1 MTIAELENA
10 KEALRKTI
18 EGQKILMPIDKE
30 DVAFFVSQQVAGWK
44 RKGKD
49 VTSDDENTLIKYL
62 ESYLFVKHDHDGFAI
77 IDDVPFDNTWYTT
90 NPPKKEYFWD
100 LFYRYH
106 IEKGDLDRESLIKL
120 GEVTL
125 PKLMNC
131 LGNPK
136 DELTRQRKRYG
147 LVLGDVQSGKT
158 STYSGLICK
167 AADAGVKVVI
177 LLAGITETLRQQTQ
191 ERIEEDIVGLT
202 IRTDSFHNNQPT
214 SVGVGKLEGWENK
227 VTTFTLY
234 EDDFNMARAKSMS
247 SIGAQRS
254 IVLFVVK
261 KNVPV
266 LTHLHEWLTGSNQQ
280 LNSDGKLP
288 YSLLLIDDEADNA
301 SINTKDST
309 VDPTATNKKIREICE
324 VFMDSNYVGFTAT
337 PYANIFINPDT
348 DEDFIYV
355 LPTPAPYIGAQ
366 RIFGQSSTEHPNYGD
381 CSYMLDSSYIT
392 DIKEPT
398 TSDIRNMSER
408 QQIEGPIYFKHKK
421 TWRGQLPLSL
431 IEAIRCF
438 YLANAIRDLDIK
450 QQSAPRTMLVNVSRF
465 VGVHSYLKSEINQL
479 VTDDFKEMRINFS
492 TDQSR
497 NVNNELYK
505 ELFRLYNLHYSN
517 CGYTWEQV
525 GVKDNLLIGGVPKV
539 IVVNGSRESRED
551 TPDYKRNPSLR
562 IIAVGG
568 LALSRGLTLKGLST
582 SYFYRNTCT
591 YDVLMQMG
599 RWFGYRPNYEKV
611 CRIWIT
617 NTSANWYH
625 EIAEATEE
633 LKSELAQM
641 QSLELTPTDF
651 GLRIR
656 RDDTALE
663 ITARNKMRKAGKLEI
678 RTAFWGDVFE
688 TPYFSTNVK
697 DNFNNIDITTKWL
710 FQLAEKGIEPK
721 KVNGFSSYIMEDVPA
736 GEIASFLRG
745 IRTSNKNLRFN
756 RANIADFIIANKVE
770 LEEWDVIIVGGTS
783 EAVNGLLPNA
793 DLTLKASTRKLSVR
807 GDGEGFS
814 FTHQGVVSGN
824 NDGKIGLVN
833 PQVVQEEYK
842 LKESKINP
850 LSAEK
855 INRYTWFKYANRKP
869 ALFIYPVRPSDKTNV
884 EGALGDYLNELG
896 EKPIMGYSVG
906 IPGYGHESNSKS
918 YYTNVVYQNNEG
930 LLETEEDE

>member
-1 MTIAELENA
+1 
-10 KEALRKTI
+10 
-18 EGQKILMPIDKE
+18 
-30 DVAFFVSQQVAGWK
+30 
-44 RKGKD
+44 
-49 VTSDDENTLIKYL
+49 
-62 ESYLFVKHDHDGFAI
+62 
-77 IDDVPFDNTWYTT
+77 
-90 NPPKKEYFWD
+90 
-100 LFYRYH
+100 
-106 IEKGDLDRESLIKL
+106 
-120 GEVTL
+120 
-125 PKLMNC
+125 
-131 LGNPK
+131 
-136 DELTRQRKRYG
+136 
-147 LVLGDVQSGKT
+147 
-158 STYSGLICK
+158 
-167 AADAGVKVVI
+167 
-177 LLAGITETLRQQTQ
+177 
-191 ERIEEDIVGLT
+191 
-202 IRTDSFHNNQPT
+202 
-214 SVGVGKLEGWENK
+214 
-227 VTTFTLY
+227 
-234 EDDFNMARAKSMS
+234 
-247 SIGAQRS
+247 
-254 IVLFVVK
+254 
-261 KNVPV
+261 
-266 LTHLHEWLTGSNQQ
+266 
-280 LNSDGKLP
+280 
-288 YSLLLIDDEADNA
+288 
-301 SINTKDST
+301 
-309 VDPTATNKKIREICE
+309 
-324 VFMDSNYVGFTAT
+324 MDSNYVGFTAT

-348 DEDFIYV
+348 DEDMVAADLFPKDFIYV

-366 RIFGQSSTEHPNYGD
+366 IIFGQSSTERPNYGD
-381 CSYMLDSSYIT
+381 CSYMLDNSYIT
-392 DIKEPT
+392 DIKEPSA
-398 TSDIRNMSER
+398 SDIRNMSEQ

-431 IEAIRCF
+431 IEAVRCF

-450 QQSAPRTMLVNVSRF
+450 QQSAPRTMLVNISRF
-465 VGVHSYLKSEINQL
+465 VGVHSYLKCEINQL

-525 GVKDNLLIGGVPKV
+525 GAKDNLLRGGVPRA

-599 RWFGYRPNYEKV
+599 RWFGYRTNYEKV

-617 NTSANWYH
+617 NTSANWYR

-678 RTAFWGDVFE
+678 RTTFWGDVFE
-688 TPYFSTNVK
+688 TPYFSTDVK
-697 DNFNNIDITTKWL
+697 DNFNNIDITTNWL
-710 FQLAEKGIEPK
+710 SQLVENNIEPK
-721 KVNGFSSYIMEDVPA
+721 KVNGFSSYIMKDVPA
-736 GEIASFLRG
+736 DEIVSFLRG
-745 IRTSNKNLRFN
+745 IKTSNKNLRFN
-756 RANIADFIIANKVE
+756 RTNIADFIIANKVE
-770 LEEWDVIIVGGTS
+770 LGEWDVIIVGGTS
-783 EAVNGLLPNA
+783 DVVNGLLPNT

-824 NDGKIGLVN
+824 NDGKIGLVD
-833 PQVVQEEYK
+833 PHAVQEEYR

-850 LSAEK
+850 LSANK

-884 EGALGDYLNELG
+884 EGALGDYINELG

-906 IPGYGHESNSKS
+906 IPGYGHESNTKS

-930 LLETEEDE
+930 LLESEEDE

>member
-1 MTIAELENA
+1 MC
-10 KEALRKTI
+10 
-18 EGQKILMPIDKE
+18 
-30 DVAFFVSQQVAGWK
+30 V
-44 RKGKD
+44 
-49 VTSDDENTLIKYL
+49 
-62 ESYLFVKHDHDGFAI
+62 
-77 IDDVPFDNTWYTT
+77 
-90 NPPKKEYFWD
+90 
-100 LFYRYH
+100 
-106 IEKGDLDRESLIKL
+106 
-120 GEVTL
+120 
-125 PKLMNC
+125 
-131 LGNPK
+131 
-136 DELTRQRKRYG
+136 
-147 LVLGDVQSGKT
+147 
-158 STYSGLICK
+158 
-167 AADAGVKVVI
+167 
-177 LLAGITETLRQQTQ
+177 
-191 ERIEEDIVGLT
+191 
-202 IRTDSFHNNQPT
+202 
-214 SVGVGKLEGWENK
+214 
-227 VTTFTLY
+227 
-234 EDDFNMARAKSMS
+234 
-247 SIGAQRS
+247 
-254 IVLFVVK
+254 
-261 KNVPV
+261 
-266 LTHLHEWLTGSNQQ
+266 
-280 LNSDGKLP
+280 
-288 YSLLLIDDEADNA
+288 
-301 SINTKDST
+301 
-309 VDPTATNKKIREICE
+309 
-324 VFMDSNYVGFTAT
+324 
-337 PYANIFINPDT
+337 
-348 DEDFIYV
+348 
-355 LPTPAPYIGAQ
+355 
-366 RIFGQSSTEHPNYGD
+366 
-381 CSYMLDSSYIT
+381 
-392 DIKEPT
+392 
-398 TSDIRNMSER
+398 
-408 QQIEGPIYFKHKK
+408 
-421 TWRGQLPLSL
+421 
-431 IEAIRCF
+431 
-438 YLANAIRDLDIK
+438 
-450 QQSAPRTMLVNVSRF
+450 
-465 VGVHSYLKSEINQL
+465 
-479 VTDDFKEMRINFS
+479 
-492 TDQSR
+492 
-497 NVNNELYK
+497 
-505 ELFRLYNLHYSN
+505 
-517 CGYTWEQV
+517 
-525 GVKDNLLIGGVPKV
+525 
-539 IVVNGSRESRED
+539 VVNGSRESRED

-906 IPGYGHESNSKS
+906 IPGYGHESDSKS